1 MSEEN
6 QNQPNTDYRAEHMVG
21 MPKSGMPWKK
31 HSKKYSISLK
41 IIGIVAESSI
51 SIPLLGKKSKRLKVR
66 RKN

>member
-31 HSKKYSISLK
+31 HSKKYS
-41 IIGIVAESSI
+41 
-51 SIPLLGKKSKRLKVR
+51 
-66 RKN
+66 N

>member
-31 HSKKYSISLK
+31 HSKKYSNWLN
-41 IIGIVAESSI
+41 IIEIAAESSI
-51 SIPLLGKKSKRLKVR
+51 STHLLGRRNKR
-66 RKN
+66 